1 MGMVMKEGS
10 SKNLKAWLIVVVV
23 IALLLRVVL
32 FLTYP
37 EVSYSDTASYRRS
50 ADAILGGMVN
60 YDATRTPGYPAFL
73 AILGPDRAVYA
84 AQLVLGFC
92 ITMGWFYLG
101 WKLSGRPFF
110 GAMAA
115 LAHTLNPGQLLFE
128 ANLLT
133 ETLATFWLVLALAG
147 AFVWLEFPKRRTI
160 WLGLGIGLASSLATL
175 ARPLFI
181 FMPIWLAVCL
191 AISFKEKKLRIDWKP
206 LVSILA
212 VMAVLIGGWM
222 NWVKNRF
229 DLFSLTTMTGYH
241 LVQHTGYYFE
251 DVPDEYAEIRDIY
264 LEYRD
269 ARIEERGTQ
278 GNTIWDAIP
287 AIMEATGYGFIP
299 LSQVLQKIS
308 IQLILTHPWQYLA
321 HVIKGWW
328 YFWRAP
334 VYWDVTAVSSAAL
347 ARVLETLIL
356 GARGMLFGANLLFI
370 GSSVGALVSKRLREL
385 WSIRPFHWVLAGSV
399 WATAVASSLMDH
411 GDNPRFLVPLQ
422 TVVVFWVLWL
432 AWTSWTAW
440 HKVRTDKRT
449 REETA

>member
-23 IALLLRVVL
+23 IALLLRVAL

-115 LAHTLNPGQLLFE
+115 MAHTLNPGQLLFE

-133 ETLATFWLVLALAG
+133 ETLATFWLILALAG
-147 AFVWLEFPKRRTI
+147 AFVWLEYPKRRTI

-356 GARGMLFGANLLFI
+356 GARGVLFGANLLFI

>member
-1 MGMVMKEGS
+1 MKEGS

-50 ADAILGGMVN
+50 ADAILAGMVN
-60 YDATRTPGYPAFL
+60 YDATRTPGYPAFM

-356 GARGMLFGANLLFI
+356 GARGVLFGANLLFI